1 MLYELSRII
10 LPTSQYLD
18 NSNLFF
24 NKSISSCKN
33 GCSLEETYI
42 YKFNTWMNIFP
53 AKKYFNYSVINDLH
67 LEIKTSN
74 VFEILIYGFNY
85 NESNYNEELIYQ
97 GELDGNI
104 EHNIQIN
111 NFQK

>member
-53 AKKYFNYSVINDLH
+53 AKK
-67 LEIKTSN
+67 
-74 VFEILIYGFNY
+74 IL
-85 NESNYNEELIYQ
+85 
-97 GELDGNI
+97 
-104 EHNIQIN
+104 
-111 NFQK
+111 